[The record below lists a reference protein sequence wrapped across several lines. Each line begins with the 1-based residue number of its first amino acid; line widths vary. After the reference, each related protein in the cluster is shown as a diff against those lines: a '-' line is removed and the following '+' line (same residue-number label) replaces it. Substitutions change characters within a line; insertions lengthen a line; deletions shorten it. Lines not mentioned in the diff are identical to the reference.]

1 MHYINELKDGSSI
14 REVYLCKKRQAM
26 VTRAGKNYETL
37 TFQDKTGTIDAK
49 IWDPDS
55 MGIGEF
61 GEMDYVEVSGEI
73 ITYQGHLQL
82 NVRRARLCHEGEYD
96 PANYLPVSERSVDD
110 MFKTIL
116 KFVDSIENPHLSRL
130 LKMFFVEDEEF
141 VKAFKMSSA
150 AKSVH
155 HGFIGGLCEHTLGVA
170 QLCHFY
176 CKCYPLLKRDLLVS
190 VALLH
195 DIGKVRELSA
205 FPQNDYTEEG
215 QLIGHI
221 VIGCEMIN
229 EKIKEIEGFPP
240 VLAAEVRHCILS
252 HHGEYEFGSPKKPAI
267 IEAAAL
273 NFADNTDAK
282 MEIFKEAI
290 MGTTVGDG
298 WIGYQ
303 NFLSTNVRKTTL

>member
-1 MHYINELKDGSSI
+1 MHYINDLTDGSSV
-14 REVYLCKKRQAM
+14 REIYLCKKRQAL
-26 VTRAGKNYETL
+26 VTRAGKSYESL

-61 GEMDYVEVSGEI
+61 GEMDYVDVSGEV

-96 PANYLPVSERSVDD
+96 PANYLPVSERNVED
-110 MFKTIL
+110 MYRTIL
-116 KFVDSIENPHLSRL
+116 KFVDSIENTWLKRL
-130 LKMFFVEDEEF
+130 LEMFFVEDTEF
-141 VKAFKMSSA
+141 VKAFKTSSA

-155 HGFIGGLCEHTLGVA
+155 HGFIGGLCEHTLGVT

-205 FPQNDYTEEG
+205 FPRNDYTSP
-215 QLIGHI
+215 LSPATIT
-221 VIGCEMIN
+221 
-229 EKIKEIEGFPP
+229 PRRDSSSATSSS
-240 VLAAEVRHCILS
+240 AAR
-252 HHGEYEFGSPKKPAI
+252 
-267 IEAAAL
+267 
-273 NFADNTDAK
+273 
-282 MEIFKEAI
+282 
-290 MGTTVGDG
+290 
-298 WIGYQ
+298 
-303 NFLSTNVRKTTL
+303 

>member
-1 MHYINELKDGSSI
+1 MRYISDLKDGSSVKDI
-14 REVYLCKKRQAM
+14 YLCKKRQSL
-26 VTRAGKNYETL
+26 VTRAGKAYETL

-61 GEMDYVEVSGEI
+61 GEMDYVDVSGEV
-73 ITYQGHLQL
+73 ITFQGHLQL

-96 PANYLPVSERSVDD
+96 PANYLPVSDRNVED
-110 MFKTIL
+110 MYKTIL
-116 KFVDSIENPHLSRL
+116 KFVDSIENTYLKKL
-130 LKMFFVEDEEF
+130 LEMFFVEDTEF
-141 VKAFKMSSA
+141 VKAFKHSSA

-155 HGFIGGLCEHTLGVA
+155 HGFIGGLCEHTLGVT

-205 FPQNDYTEEG
+205 FPRNDYTEEG

-229 EKIKEIEGFPP
+229 EKIKEIPDFPP
-240 VLAAEVRHCILS
+240 VLAAEVRHCIIA

-290 MGTTVGDG
+290 LGTTVGEG

-303 NFLSTNVRKTTL
+303 SFLSTNVRKTTL

>member
-1 MHYINELKDGSSI
+1 MRYISDLKDGSSVKDI
-14 REVYLCKKRQAM
+14 YLCKKRQSL
-26 VTRAGKNYETL
+26 VTRAGKAYESL

-61 GEMDYVEVSGEI
+61 GEMDYVDVSGEV
-73 ITYQGHLQL
+73 ITFQGHLQL

-96 PANYLPVSERSVDD
+96 PADYLPVTERNIED

-116 KFVDSIENPHLSRL
+116 KFIDSIENPWLKQL
-130 LKMFFVEDEEF
+130 LEKFFVDDTEF
-141 VKAFKMSSA
+141 VKAFKLSSA

-205 FPQNDYTEEG
+205 FPRNDYTEEG

-229 EKIKEIEGFPP
+229 DKIKEIDGFPS
-240 VLAAEVRHCILS
+240 VLAAEVGHCILA

-290 MGTTVGDG
+290 MGTTVGEG

-303 NFLSTNVRKTTL
+303 SFLSTNVRKTTI

>member
-1 MHYINELKDGSSI
+1 MRYISDLKDGSSVKDI
-14 REVYLCKKRQAM
+14 YLCKKRQSL
-26 VTRAGKNYETL
+26 VTRAGKAYESL

-61 GEMDYVEVSGEI
+61 GEMDYVDVSGEV
-73 ITYQGHLQL
+73 ITFQGHLQL

-96 PANYLPVSERSVDD
+96 PADYLPVTERNIED

-116 KFVDSIENPHLSRL
+116 KFIDSIENPWLKQL
-130 LKMFFVEDEEF
+130 LEKFFVDDTEF
-141 VKAFKMSSA
+141 VKAFKLSSA

-205 FPQNDYTEEG
+205 FPRNDYTEEG

-229 EKIKEIEGFPP
+229 DKIKEIDGFPS
-240 VLAAEVRHCILS
+240 VLAAEGRHCILA

-290 MGTTVGDG
+290 MGTTVGEG

-303 NFLSTNVRKTTL
+303 SFLSTNVRKTTI

>member
-1 MHYINELKDGSSI
+1 MHYISELRDGSSV
-14 REVYLCKKRQAM
+14 REIYLCKKRQSL
-26 VTRAGKNYETL
+26 VTRAGKNYEAL

-61 GEMDYVEVSGEI
+61 GEMDYAEVSGEV
-73 ITYQGHLQL
+73 ITFQGHLQL

-96 PANYLPVSERSVDD
+96 PANYLPVSDRNIDD
-110 MFKTIL
+110 MFRTIL
-116 KFVDSIENPHLSRL
+116 KFVDSIENPYLNRL
-130 LKMFFVEDEEF
+130 LKMFFVDDPEF
-141 VKAFKMSSA
+141 VRDFKQSSA

-205 FPQNDYTEEG
+205 FPRNDYTEEG

-229 EKIKEIEGFPP
+229 EKIKEIEDFPP
-240 VLAAEVRHCILS
+240 VLAAEVRHCILA
-252 HHGEYEFGSPKKPAI
+252 HHGEFEFGSPKKPAI

-290 MGTTVGDG
+290 LGTTVGDG

-303 NFLSTNVRKTTL
+303 SFLSTNVRKTTL

>member
-1 MHYINELKDGSSI
+1 MRYINELKDGSSVKDI
-14 REVYLCKKRQAM
+14 YLCKKRQSL
-26 VTRAGKNYETL
+26 VTRAGKAYETL

-61 GEMDYVEVSGEI
+61 GEMDYVDVSGEV

-82 NVRRARLCHEGEYD
+82 NVRRARLCREGEYD
-96 PANYLPVSERSVDD
+96 PSNYLPVSERNVDE

-116 KFVDSIENPHLSRL
+116 KFVDSIENPYLKRL
-130 LKMFFVEDEEF
+130 LEMFFVEDTEF
-141 VKAFKMSSA
+141 VRDFRMSSA
-150 AKSVH
+150 ANSVH

-205 FPQNDYTEEG
+205 FPRNDYTEEG

-229 EKIKEIEGFPP
+229 EKIKEIPDFPP
-240 VLAAEVRHCILS
+240 VLAAEVRHCILA

-290 MGTTVGDG
+290 LGTTVGEG

-303 NFLSTNVRKTTL
+303 SFLSTNVRKTTL

>member
-1 MHYINELKDGSSI
+1 MHYISELRDGSSV
-14 REVYLCKKRQAM
+14 REIYLCKKR
-26 VTRAGKNYETL
+26 
-37 TFQDKTGTIDAK
+37 IDAK

-61 GEMDYVEVSGEI
+61 GEMDYAEVSGEV
-73 ITYQGHLQL
+73 ITFQGHLQL

-96 PANYLPVSERSVDD
+96 PANYLPVSDRNIDD
-110 MFKTIL
+110 MFRTIL
-116 KFVDSIENPHLSRL
+116 KFVDSIENPYLNRL
-130 LKMFFVEDEEF
+130 LKMFFVDDPEF
-141 VKAFKMSSA
+141 VRDFKQSSA

-205 FPQNDYTEEG
+205 FPRNDYTEEG

-229 EKIKEIEGFPP
+229 EKIKEIEDFPP
-240 VLAAEVRHCILS
+240 VLAAEVRHCILA
-252 HHGEYEFGSPKKPAI
+252 HHGEFEFGSPKKPAI

-290 MGTTVGDG
+290 LGTTVGDG

-303 NFLSTNVRKTTL
+303 SFLSTNVRKTTL

>member
-1 MHYINELKDGSSI
+1 MRYINELKDGSSVKDI
-14 REVYLCKKRQAM
+14 YLCKKRQSL
-26 VTRAGKNYETL
+26 VTRAGKAYETL

-61 GEMDYVEVSGEI
+61 GEMDYVDVSGEV

-82 NVRRARLCHEGEYD
+82 NVRRARLCREGEYD
-96 PANYLPVSERSVDD
+96 PSNYLPVSERNVDE

-116 KFVDSIENPHLSRL
+116 KFVDSIENPYLKRL
-130 LKMFFVEDEEF
+130 LEMFFVEDTEF
-141 VKAFKMSSA
+141 VRDFRMSSA

-205 FPQNDYTEEG
+205 FPRNDYTEEG

-229 EKIKEIEGFPP
+229 EKIKEIPDFPP
-240 VLAAEVRHCILS
+240 VLAAEVRHCILA

-290 MGTTVGDG
+290 LGTTVGEG

-303 NFLSTNVRKTTL
+303 SFLSTNVRKTTL

>member
-1 MHYINELKDGSSI
+1 MRYISDLKDGSSVKDI
-14 REVYLCKKRQAM
+14 YLCKKRQSL
-26 VTRAGKNYETL
+26 VTRAGKAYESL

-61 GEMDYVEVSGEI
+61 GEMDYVDVSGEV
-73 ITYQGHLQL
+73 ITFQGHLQL

-96 PANYLPVSERSVDD
+96 PADYLPVTERNIED
-110 MFKTIL
+110 MDT
-116 KFVDSIENPHLSRL
+116 
-130 LKMFFVEDEEF
+130 EF
-141 VKAFKMSSA
+141 VKAFKLSSA

-205 FPQNDYTEEG
+205 FPRNDYTEEG

-229 EKIKEIEGFPP
+229 DKIKEIDGFPS
-240 VLAAEVRHCILS
+240 VLAAEVRHCILA

-290 MGTTVGDG
+290 MGTTVGEG

-303 NFLSTNVRKTTL
+303 SFLSTNVRKTTI

>member
-1 MHYINELKDGSSI
+1 
-14 REVYLCKKRQAM
+14 
-26 VTRAGKNYETL
+26 
-37 TFQDKTGTIDAK
+37 
-49 IWDPDS
+49 

-61 GEMDYVEVSGEI
+61 GEMDYAEVSGEV
-73 ITYQGHLQL
+73 ITFQGHLQL

-96 PANYLPVSERSVDD
+96 PANYLPVSDRNIDD
-110 MFKTIL
+110 MFRTIL
-116 KFVDSIENPHLSRL
+116 KFVDSIENPYLNRL
-130 LKMFFVEDEEF
+130 LKMFFVDDPEF
-141 VKAFKMSSA
+141 VRDFKQSSA

-205 FPQNDYTEEG
+205 FPRNDYTEEG

-229 EKIKEIEGFPP
+229 EKIKEIEDFPP
-240 VLAAEVRHCILS
+240 VLAAEVRHCILA
-252 HHGEYEFGSPKKPAI
+252 HHGEFEFGSPKKPAI
-267 IEAAAL
+267 IEAAVL

-290 MGTTVGDG
+290 LGTTVGDG

-303 NFLSTNVRKTTL
+303 SFLSTNVRKTTL

>member
-1 MHYINELKDGSSI
+1 MHYISELRDGSSV
-14 REVYLCKKRQAM
+14 REIYLCKKRQSL
-26 VTRAGKNYETL
+26 VTRAGKNYESL

-61 GEMDYVEVSGEI
+61 GEMDYAEVSGEV
-73 ITYQGHLQL
+73 ITFQGHLQL

-96 PANYLPVSERSVDD
+96 PANYLPVSDRNIDD
-110 MFKTIL
+110 MFRTIL
-116 KFVDSIENPHLSRL
+116 KFVDSIENPYLNRL
-130 LKMFFVEDEEF
+130 LKMFFVDDPEF
-141 VKAFKMSSA
+141 VRDFKQSSA

-205 FPQNDYTEEG
+205 FPRNDYTEEG

-221 VIGCEMIN
+221 VIGSMKRSKRS
-229 EKIKEIEGFPP
+229 KIFLPSWQQRS
-240 VLAAEVRHCILS
+240 VTAS
-252 HHGEYEFGSPKKPAI
+252 SP
-267 IEAAAL
+267 
-273 NFADNTDAK
+273 
-282 MEIFKEAI
+282 
-290 MGTTVGDG
+290 TTVSLNSARPKNLPSSKRPPLILLTTQTPRWKSSKKLFSELLSATDG
-298 WIGYQ
+298 
-303 NFLSTNVRKTTL
+303 SATRASCRRM

>member
-1 MHYINELKDGSSI
+1 MRYISDLKDGSSVKDI
-14 REVYLCKKRQAM
+14 YLCKKRQSL
-26 VTRAGKNYETL
+26 VTRAGKAYETL

-61 GEMDYVEVSGEI
+61 GEMDYVDVSGEV
-73 ITYQGHLQL
+73 ITFQGHLQL

-96 PANYLPVSERSVDD
+96 PSDYLPVSERNVED
-110 MFKTIL
+110 MYKTIL
-116 KFVDSIENPHLSRL
+116 KFVDSIENPYLKQL
-130 LKMFFVEDEEF
+130 LEMFFVDD
-141 VKAFKMSSA
+141 V
-150 AKSVH
+150 
-155 HGFIGGLCEHTLGVA
+155 GVA

-205 FPQNDYTEEG
+205 FPRNDYTEEG

-229 EKIKEIEGFPP
+229 EKIKEIDGFPP
-240 VLAAEVRHCILS
+240 VLAAEVRHCILA

-290 MGTTVGDG
+290 MGTTVGEG
-298 WIGYQ
+298 WIG
-303 NFLSTNVRKTTL
+303 

>member
-1 MHYINELKDGSSI
+1 MHYISELRDGS
-14 REVYLCKKRQAM
+14 
-26 VTRAGKNYETL
+26 
-37 TFQDKTGTIDAK
+37 DKTGTIDAK

-61 GEMDYVEVSGEI
+61 GEMDYAEVSGEV
-73 ITYQGHLQL
+73 ITFQGHLQL

-96 PANYLPVSERSVDD
+96 PANYLPVSDRNIDD
-110 MFKTIL
+110 MFRTIL
-116 KFVDSIENPHLSRL
+116 KFVDSIENPYLNRL
-130 LKMFFVEDEEF
+130 LKMFFVDDPEF
-141 VKAFKMSSA
+141 VRDFKQSSA

-205 FPQNDYTEEG
+205 FPRNDYTEEG

-229 EKIKEIEGFPP
+229 EKIKEIEDFPP
-240 VLAAEVRHCILS
+240 VLAAEVRHCILA
-252 HHGEYEFGSPKKPAI
+252 HHGEFEFGSPKKPAI

-290 MGTTVGDG
+290 LGTTVGDG

-303 NFLSTNVRKTTL
+303 SFLSTNVRKTTL

>member
-1 MHYINELKDGSSI
+1 MQYIGDLKDGSVVKDI
-14 REVYLCKKRQAM
+14 YLCKKRQSL
-26 VTRAGKNYETL
+26 VTRAGKAYESL

-61 GEMDYVEVSGEI
+61 GEMDYVDLSGEVV
-73 ITYQGHLQL
+73 TFQGHLQL
-82 NVRRARLCHEGEYD
+82 NVRRARLCHNGEYD
-96 PANYLPVSERSVDD
+96 PADYLPVSGRNIDD
-110 MFKTIL
+110 MFRTIL
-116 KFVDSIENPHLSRL
+116 KFVDSIENPYLNQL
-130 LKMFFVEDEEF
+130 LRKFFVDDPDF
-141 VKAFKMSSA
+141 VKDFKMSSA

-176 CKCYPLLKRDLLVS
+176 CKCYPILKRDLLIS

-195 DIGKVRELSA
+195 DIGKVVELSA
-205 FPQNDYTEEG
+205 FPRNDYTEEG

-229 EKIKEIEGFPP
+229 EKIKKIDGFPP
-240 VLAAEVRHCILS
+240 VLAAEVRHCILA

-273 NFADNTDAK
+273 NFADNTDAR

-290 MGTTVGDG
+290 LGTTVGEG

-303 NFLSTNVRKTTL
+303 SFLSTNVRKTTL

>member
-1 MHYINELKDGSSI
+1 MRYISDLKDGSSVKDI
-14 REVYLCKKRQAM
+14 YLCKKRQSL
-26 VTRAGKNYETL
+26 VTRAGKAYESL

-61 GEMDYVEVSGEI
+61 GEMDYVDVSGEV
-73 ITYQGHLQL
+73 ITFQGHLQL

-96 PANYLPVSERSVDD
+96 PADYLPVTERNIED

-116 KFVDSIENPHLSRL
+116 KFIDSIENPWLKQL
-130 LKMFFVEDEEF
+130 LEKFFVDDTEF
-141 VKAFKMSSA
+141 VKAFKLSSA

-176 CKCYPLLKRDLLVS
+176 CKGYPLLKRDLLVS

-205 FPQNDYTEEG
+205 FPRNDYTEEG

-229 EKIKEIEGFPP
+229 DKIKEIDGFPS
-240 VLAAEVRHCILS
+240 VLL
-252 HHGEYEFGSPKKPAI
+252 PK
-267 IEAAAL
+267 
-273 NFADNTDAK
+273 FDTDRARRRRRESGK
-282 MEIFKEAI
+282 NRDAHAN
-290 MGTTVGDG
+290 G
-298 WIGYQ
+298 
-303 NFLSTNVRKTTL
+303 

>member
-1 MHYINELKDGSSI
+1 MHYINDLTDGSSV
-14 REVYLCKKRQAM
+14 REIYLCKKRQAL
-26 VTRAGKNYETL
+26 VTRAGKSYESL

-61 GEMDYVEVSGEI
+61 GEMDYVDVSGEV

-96 PANYLPVSERSVDD
+96 PANYLPVSDRNVED
-110 MFKTIL
+110 MYKTIL
-116 KFVDSIENPHLSRL
+116 KFVDSIENTYLKKL
-130 LKMFFVEDEEF
+130 LEMFFVEDTEF
-141 VKAFKMSSA
+141 VKAFKHSSA

-155 HGFIGGLCEHTLGVA
+155 HGFIGGQCEHTLGV
-170 QLCHFY
+170 
-176 CKCYPLLKRDLLVS
+176 LLVS

-205 FPQNDYTEEG
+205 FPRNDYTEEG

-229 EKIKEIEGFPP
+229 EKIKEIPDFPP
-240 VLAAEVRHCILS
+240 VLAAEVRHCIIA

-290 MGTTVGDG
+290 LGTTVGEG

-303 NFLSTNVRKTTL
+303 SFLSTNVRKTTL

>member
-1 MHYINELKDGSSI
+1 MRYISDLKDGSSVKDI
-14 REVYLCKKRQAM
+14 YLCKKRQSL
-26 VTRAGKNYETL
+26 VTRAGKAYETL

-61 GEMDYVEVSGEI
+61 GEMDYVDVSGEV
-73 ITYQGHLQL
+73 ITFQGHLQL

-96 PANYLPVSERSVDD
+96 PSDYLPVSERNVED
-110 MFKTIL
+110 MYKTIL
-116 KFVDSIENPHLSRL
+116 KFVDSIENPYLKQL
-130 LKMFFVEDEEF
+130 LEMFFVDDAEF
-141 VKAFKMSSA
+141 VKAFKLSSA

-155 HGFIGGLCEHTLGVA
+155 HG
-170 QLCHFY
+170 
-176 CKCYPLLKRDLLVS
+176 YPLLKRDLLVS

-205 FPQNDYTEEG
+205 FPRNDYTEEG

-229 EKIKEIEGFPP
+229 EKIKEIDGFPP
-240 VLAAEVRHCILS
+240 VLAAEVRHCILA

-290 MGTTVGDG
+290 MGTTVGEG

-303 NFLSTNVRKTTL
+303 NFLSTNVRKTTI

>member
-1 MHYINELKDGSSI
+1 MHYIKDQKYGSSF
-14 REVYLCKKRQAM
+14 REKKKKKKRQAL
-26 VTRAGKNYETL
+26 VTRAGKSYESL

-61 GEMDYVEVSGEI
+61 GEMDYVDVSGEV

-96 PANYLPVSERSVDD
+96 PANYLPVSERNVED
-110 MFKTIL
+110 MYRTIL
-116 KFVDSIENPHLSRL
+116 KFVDSIENTWLKRL
-130 LKMFFVEDEEF
+130 LEMFFVEDTEF
-141 VKAFKMSSA
+141 VKAFKTSSA

-155 HGFIGGLCEHTLGVA
+155 HGFIGGLCEHTLGVT

-205 FPQNDYTEEG
+205 FPRNDYTEEG

-229 EKIKEIEGFPP
+229 EKIKEIDGFPP
-240 VLAAEVRHCILS
+240 VLAAEVRHCILA

-290 MGTTVGDG
+290 LGTTVGDS

-303 NFLSTNVRKTTL
+303 SFLSTNVRKTTI

>member
-1 MHYINELKDGSSI
+1 MHYISELRDGSSV
-14 REVYLCKKRQAM
+14 REIYLCKKRQSL
-26 VTRAGKNYETL
+26 VTRAGKNYESL
-37 TFQDKTGTIDAK
+37 IFQDKTGTIDAK

-61 GEMDYVEVSGEI
+61 GEMDYAEVSGEV
-73 ITYQGHLQL
+73 ITFQGHLQL

-96 PANYLPVSERSVDD
+96 PANYLPVSDRNIDD
-110 MFKTIL
+110 MFRTIL
-116 KFVDSIENPHLSRL
+116 KFVDSIENPYLNRL
-130 LKMFFVEDEEF
+130 LKMFFVDDPEF
-141 VKAFKMSSA
+141 VRDFKQSSA

-205 FPQNDYTEEG
+205 FPRNDYTEEG

-229 EKIKEIEGFPP
+229 EKIKEIEDFPP
-240 VLAAEVRHCILS
+240 VLAAEVRHCILA
-252 HHGEYEFGSPKKPAI
+252 HHGEFEFGSPKKPAI

-290 MGTTVGDG
+290 LGTTVGDG

-303 NFLSTNVRKTTL
+303 SFLSTNVRKTTL

>member
-1 MHYINELKDGSSI
+1 MSMSPEKSSPI
-14 REVYLCKKRQAM
+14 RD
-26 VTRAGKNYETL
+26 
-37 TFQDKTGTIDAK
+37 TFSSMSAVQD
-49 IWDPDS
+49 
-55 MGIGEF
+55 M
-61 GEMDYVEVSGEI
+61 Y
-73 ITYQGHLQL
+73 
-82 NVRRARLCHEGEYD
+82 R
-96 PANYLPVSERSVDD
+96 
-110 MFKTIL
+110 TIL
-116 KFVDSIENPHLSRL
+116 KFVDSIENTWLKRL
-130 LKMFFVEDEEF
+130 LEMFFVEDTEF
-141 VKAFKMSSA
+141 VKAFKTSSA

-155 HGFIGGLCEHTLGVA
+155 HGFIGGLCEHTLGVT

-205 FPQNDYTEEG
+205 FPRNDYTEEG

-240 VLAAEVRHCILS
+240 VLATEVRHCILA

-290 MGTTVGDG
+290 LGTTVGDS

-303 NFLSTNVRKTTL
+303 SFLSTNVRKTTI